1 VLVVYAG
8 TVREAPLDREI
19 VGRLMLG
26 AGADDLR

>member
-8 TVREAPLDREI
+8 TVRDAVADREA

-26 AGADDLR
+26 AEADGGG

>member
-8 TVREAPLDREI
+8 TVREAPVDRNA

-26 AGADDLR
+26 GESDGPG